1 MLEVGEVIF
10 LFSPEKLNKLN
21 VARRKLLIYFA
32 VMVEKKRHVRF

>member
-21 VARRKLLIYFA
+21 VARGKDLIYFA
-32 VMVEKKRHVRF
+32 VMVERKKHVSF